1 MIYQILYPFGI
12 VKLWAWISSKM
23 GCAHGARYN
32 LLLPTTKWTG
42 QMLYV
47 YKQPLHA
54 YQRIS
59 QNGMQGKGT
68 SGLINPDGIRLTC
81 LPP

>member
-54 YQRIS
+54 YQRK
-59 QNGMQGKGT
+59 QDARKGYVRA
-68 SGLINPDGIRLTC
+68 N
-81 LPP
+81 LP